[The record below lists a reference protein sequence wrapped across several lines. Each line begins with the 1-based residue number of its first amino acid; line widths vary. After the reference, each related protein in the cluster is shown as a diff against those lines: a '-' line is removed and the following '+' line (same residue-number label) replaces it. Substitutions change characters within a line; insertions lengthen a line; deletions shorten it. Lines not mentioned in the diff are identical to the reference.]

1 MSHRGSDLPKVTWQ
15 GCVGAESR
23 PLVPVIMLAATTR
36 GYVIHTQGWY
46 KCRNVQVDVAA

>member
-1 MSHRGSDLPKVTWQ
+1 MSHQGSDLPKVTWQ

-23 PLVPVIMLAATTR
+23 PPLTLVAVVMLAATTR

-46 KCRNVQVDVAA
+46 